1 MKQFKKASLQS
12 LLTLAFVCACALGV
26 ARADVRDM
34 RVISARAGGVNLVT
48 GDVKVR
54 RAASADWVTLST
66 PDELKGGDTVR
77 TGPTGRVEILLN
89 PGSYL
94 RAGGDTEFMLA
105 SADLDDLR
113 VELARGSA
121 VVEAMG
127 YGRGDTYLSIDVAVP
142 GALVKIVR
150 SGVYRFNAQNGA
162 PSEVAV
168 VKGRALVGSTVIKGG
183 KFARLSG
190 GDNVEVAKL
199 DKKLRDD
206 LDVWSRDRGK
216 ELAKANEKVN
226 RRALRSALL
235 GNFNNM
241 FGRMN
246 DPNGLW
252 YFNSGY
258 NCYTFLPFGFGWR
271 SPYGYGYGLGLYR
284 PLPDQSERW
293 VPRDNRIGSGGTS
306 PSDPGGRPWNGGNPG
321 GGNSG
326 GSGGGGYN
334 PGGGGGHDFRPMTP
348 TPITPPSSVA
358 PMERPMRERTIEP
371 GSRPNQNQ

>member
-26 ARADVRDM
+26 ARADVRDV

-54 RAASADWVTLST
+54 RAALADWVTLST

-94 RAGGDTEFMLA
+94 RAGGDTEFTLA

-150 SGVYRFNAQNGA
+150 SGVYRFNAPSGA
-162 PSEVAV
+162 PAEVV
-168 VKGRALVGSTVIKGG
+168 VAKGRAVVGSTVVKGG
-183 KFARLSG
+183 KFARVSG
-190 GDNVEVAKL
+190 GVNVDVVKL
-199 DKKLRDD
+199 DKKWRDD
-206 LDVWSRDRGK
+206 LDGWSRDRGK

-226 RRALRSALL
+226 RRALRSALT
-235 GNFNNM
+235 GNFGNI
-241 FGRMN
+241 FGRTN
-246 DPNGLW
+246 DPFGLW
-252 YFNSGY
+252 YYNAGY
-258 NCYTFLPFGFGWR
+258 NCYTFLPFGYGWR
-271 SPYGYGYGLGLYR
+271 SPYGYGYGLGLYYPR
-284 PLPDQSERW
+284 PDPSASW
-293 VPRDNRIGSGGTS
+293 VPRDNTVGNGGTS

-321 GGNSG
+321 GG
-326 GSGGGGYN
+326 GSTGAGETL
-334 PGGGGGHDFRPMTP
+334 R
-348 TPITPPSSVA
+348 
-358 PMERPMRERTIEP
+358 R
-371 GSRPNQNQ
+371 